1 MKPSFKKFKRGAKKV
16 TRPVGAVLKTIGITV
31 CCLIMVAVITLT
43 IVGSALTVFVVNLM
57 DDTSE
62 VKLDD
67 VSTSYTT
74 YIYAK
79 QGEDWLV
86 YDMISNEGEKRVWA
100 SLEQIPQ
107 FVRDA
112 FIYSEDERFNSH
124 DGVDF
129 FGIAVAAM
137 EIVTGQSRRGASTIT
152 QQTIKNITGDDD
164 VKGTAGYERKIREI
178 YRAVQLEKEYSKD
191 DILEAYLNIVP
202 LDQNIYGVQA
212 AANYYF
218 NKDVSQLTIGEAACI
233 AAITKSPYANNP
245 IRFPENN
252 YDRRKYILD
261 KMLENGAISSEE
273 YDEALN
279 QELNL
284 IGSMMYTKSDD
295 DTAIDAS
302 TLSSYENFD
311 TVSSYYVDAAI
322 YQATEIF
329 MNYYGISW
337 DEAYQKL
344 RKGGYKIYTCVNL
357 DIQKELE
364 AKYLDLKTFSED
376 GNEEVPQSAFICMDY
391 NGRILGVVG
400 GIGEKESPLCLNRA
414 TMSTRQPGSSI
425 KPLSAYSLSVDRDL
439 VTWSTQFLDVPL
451 LIKDNDSYLTWPRNY
466 STSGATTSSWSKEY
480 NFTFSCL
487 QRSLNTTAAQLVEML
502 TPSESFE
509 FLHYKLHLDS
519 LELYK
524 DGKTDI
530 ARSPMSVGALTNGVT
545 LQDITA
551 CYQMFGNGG
560 KYYGSTFISRIL
572 DSTGEVVY
580 QHPLMGEQVIDES
593 TAYVMNRMLE
603 TVVSSSRGTGRRA
616 RLENVE
622 LIAKTGTTQDWADLW
637 FIGCTPQYVTGL
649 WIGHDIPKEIDTD
662 SCYGSP
668 QMWKNVFGDI
678 ADRGEIT
685 TFASSNSVVKREYCT
700 KTGLIAGSNC
710 SDTAVGYYKRTNI
723 PPTCSGE
730 HLKSDLD
737 VTLEGLGKKDVAVI
751 VTEGIDVADYE
762 KVTGHHYTYVNEL
775 IRSYR

>member
-273 YDEALN
+273 YDKALN

-329 MNYYGISW
+329 MNYYGISSGRA
-337 DEAYQKL
+337 AYQKL
-344 RKGGYKIYTCVNL
+344 RKGGYKIYTCV
-357 DIQKELE
+357 
-364 AKYLDLKTFSED
+364 
-376 GNEEVPQSAFICMDY
+376 V
-391 NGRILGVVG
+391 
-400 GIGEKESPLCLNRA
+400 
-414 TMSTRQPGSSI
+414 
-425 KPLSAYSLSVDRDL
+425 
-439 VTWSTQFLDVPL
+439 
-451 LIKDNDSYLTWPRNY
+451 
-466 STSGATTSSWSKEY
+466 SGHPK
-480 NFTFSCL
+480 
-487 QRSLNTTAAQLVEML
+487 
-502 TPSESFE
+502 
-509 FLHYKLHLDS
+509 
-519 LELYK
+519 
-524 DGKTDI
+524 
-530 ARSPMSVGALTNGVT
+530 GA
-545 LQDITA
+545 
-551 CYQMFGNGG
+551 
-560 KYYGSTFISRIL
+560 
-572 DSTGEVVY
+572 
-580 QHPLMGEQVIDES
+580 
-593 TAYVMNRMLE
+593 
-603 TVVSSSRGTGRRA
+603 
-616 RLENVE
+616 
-622 LIAKTGTTQDWADLW
+622 
-637 FIGCTPQYVTGL
+637 
-649 WIGHDIPKEIDTD
+649 
-662 SCYGSP
+662 
-668 QMWKNVFGDI
+668 
-678 ADRGEIT
+678 
-685 TFASSNSVVKREYCT
+685 
-700 KTGLIAGSNC
+700 
-710 SDTAVGYYKRTNI
+710 
-723 PPTCSGE
+723 
-730 HLKSDLD
+730 
-737 VTLEGLGKKDVAVI
+737 
-751 VTEGIDVADYE
+751 
-762 KVTGHHYTYVNEL
+762 
-775 IRSYR
+775 